1 MSSRIIRSALITMV
15 LIMLASPLLAATTK
29 VKVQVRAVDAKF
41 IGSGVGNMNV
51 VIKNAQTGA
60 LLATG
65 EITGATGDTQALM
78 QQGQTRGHAP
88 VTPETAAFSAAI
100 DIDQPTLVEIRIT
113 GPLAVPQ
120 SIRNLSVTQWLLPGQ
135 DLDNPGIVLQLPGLI
150 ITPVD
155 IALSDD
161 ELHASVDVTMLC
173 GCPISKGGLWNSE
186 DFSVQA
192 SLYQQDKLMQSFPL
206 AFTGKTN
213 RFAGKLAAPKQ
224 GSYELWISAYEKRAE
239 NTGVW
244 HQQLDI
250 H

>member
-1 MSSRIIRSALITMV
+1 MSSQIIRSALITMV

-29 VKVQVRAVDAKF
+29 LKVQVRAVDAKF
-41 IGSGVGNMNV
+41 IGSGVGDMNV
-51 VIKNAQTGA
+51 VIENAQTGA
-60 LLATG
+60 LLSSG

-88 VTPETAAFSAAI
+88 VTPETAAFRAAI

-113 GPLAVPQ
+113 GPLTVPQ

-135 DLDNPGIVLQLPGLI
+135 DLVDPGVVLQLPGLI

-155 IALSDD
+155 IALIDG

-173 GCPISKGGLWNSE
+173 GCPISKGGLWDSE

-192 SLYQQDKLMQSFPL
+192 SLYQNDKPVQSFPL

-213 RFAGKLAAPKQ
+213 RFAGKLAAPEQ

-244 HQQLDI
+244 HQQLNI
-250 H
+250 R